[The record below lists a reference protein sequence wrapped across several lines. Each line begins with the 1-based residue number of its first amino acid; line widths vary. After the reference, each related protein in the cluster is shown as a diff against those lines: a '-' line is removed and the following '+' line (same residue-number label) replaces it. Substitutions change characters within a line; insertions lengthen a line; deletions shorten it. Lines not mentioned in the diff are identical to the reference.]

1 MPILV
6 TIGNLLFSVGL
17 QTLNIFAR
25 ATVINVAIA
34 AALTVAL
41 GVALTTFI
49 SAVTNYVA
57 QIALAASSIPAIPYF
72 LPSNID
78 VCVGAYTAVSVAGL
92 IYRATVRWLENKAY
106 ILKA

>member
-6 TIGNLLFSVGL
+6 TIGNLLFTVGL

-41 GVALTTFI
+41 GVALTVFFDTV
-49 SAVTNYVA
+49 AAYVA
-57 QIALAASSIPAIPYF
+57 QIAIAASSIPAIPYF

-78 VCVGAYTAVSVAGL
+78 VCVGAYSAVSLAGL
-92 IYRATVRWLENKAY
+92 IYRATVAWLQNKAY

>member
-49 SAVTNYVA
+49 SAVTSYIA
-57 QIALAASSIPAIPYF
+57 QITLAASSIPAIPYF
-72 LPSNID
+72 LPGNID